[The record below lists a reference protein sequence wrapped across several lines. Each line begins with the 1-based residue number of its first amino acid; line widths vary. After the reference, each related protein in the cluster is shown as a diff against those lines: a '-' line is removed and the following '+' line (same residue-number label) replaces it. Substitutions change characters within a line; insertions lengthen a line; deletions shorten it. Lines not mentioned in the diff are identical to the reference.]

1 MGLAQTKLHHRVL
14 QGNWSSILRRLQTPE
29 GKHWARKENPC
40 GDLPL
45 HLACYSGQTPPAVV
59 RALIVANPGGVHRK
73 NDMGFTPIQLAR
85 VNYRGDHPF
94 REEVLEFLEVYSRID
109 NNNSD
114 SNNNSNDVR
123 VDSNPTSEQEDR
135 NSNDDDD
142 NPQLIASGE
151 VAAELLQPQNTYQT
165 SRICVICLE
174 NEADHVV
181 IPCGHQCLC
190 GSCAKKVLAGGKYDS
205 NSNNGGTND
214 SDGSTQR
221 YCPVGRCKIRA
232 IVKVSASS
240 E

>member
-29 GKHWARKENPC
+29 GKHWAMKGNPC

-45 HLACYSGQTPPAVV
+45 HLACYGGQTPPAVV
-59 RALIVANPGGVHRK
+59 RALIVAYPGGVHHK

-85 VNYRGDHPF
+85 VNYRRDHPF

-109 NNNSD
+109 NNNSYS
-114 SNNNSNDVR
+114 SNNSDAVR
-123 VDSNPTSEQEDR
+123 VDSNPASEQEDR
-135 NSNDDDD
+135 NSNNDDD
-142 NPQLIASGE
+142 NPQLIAAGK
-151 VAAELLQPQNTYQT
+151 VAAKLLQPHNTYQT

-181 IPCGHQCLC
+181 ISCGHQCLC

-205 NSNNGGTND
+205 NNSSNNNKNT
-214 SDGSTQR
+214 SSTQR
-221 YCPVGRCKIRA
+221 YCPVGRCKIGA
-232 IVKVSASS
+232 IVKVSVSS